1 MLFLLFHLL
10 GLRWDFVQVK
20 GSGYLSAFDTFPLAW
35 FPLGFCSAE
44 QLRRL
49 KCCSY
54 FSIGCTWDFVQ
65 QKRSRYLSAV
75 HTFPLAALGILFS
88 RRGLDA

>member
-1 MLFLLFHLL
+1 M
-10 GLRWDFVQVK
+10 
-20 GSGYLSAFDTFPLAW
+20 
-35 FPLGFCSAE
+35 
-44 QLRRL
+44 L

-65 QKRSRYLSAV
+65 QKRSRCLSAV

-88 RRGLDA
+88 RRGLDT